1 MEGRALRKEAKEK
14 ALKDW
19 VLDKL
24 GGRLVNKLAQQMER
38 IQRKHLEMSRDA
50 RQALP
55 RTACV

>member
-1 MEGRALRKEAKEK
+1 MEGRALRKEAKEN

-55 RTACV
+55 RIACV